1 MKCPNCGKETNIES
15 FYCGW
20 CNASLREPAPS
31 TDNPTPG
38 PKSDDESVSITHMRP
53 LIQNRFL
60 RICVM
65 ISGVLLAIA
74 GVGFAIFG
82 AYAIA
87 KGSSLQYR
95 INDRIVNAGEFA
107 GIALAIGL
115 AFVFIGFVLRY
126 VYHKEKPVRAE

>member
-1 MKCPNCGKETNIES
+1 MMMKCPNCGAENPDHAVFCGKCAGTMKESEQSTGSLENSLES
-15 FYCGW
+15 ER
-20 CNASLREPAPS
+20 L
-31 TDNPTPG
+31 TQM
-38 PKSDDESVSITHMRP
+38 VP

-65 ISGVLLAIA
+65 ISGILLAIS

-87 KGSSLQYR
+87 KGSSLQYT

-107 GIALAIGL
+107 EVTLAIGL
-115 AFVFIGFVLRY
+115 VFLFVGFLLRIA
-126 VYHKEKPVRAE
+126 YHKTKPERVD